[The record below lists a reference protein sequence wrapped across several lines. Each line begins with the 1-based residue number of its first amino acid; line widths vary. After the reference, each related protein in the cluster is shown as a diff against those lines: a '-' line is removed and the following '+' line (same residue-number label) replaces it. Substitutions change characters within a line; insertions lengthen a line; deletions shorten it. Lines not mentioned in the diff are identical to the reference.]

1 MQWAKKIAQIQP
13 FYVMEMLAK
22 AKALEAQGRHIVRM
36 EAGEPDFTTPAPVLA
51 AARLALDEDRTRYT
65 PSLGIPELRAA
76 IAQWYQTRY
85 GVAVSPQRV
94 VVTPGTSGAF
104 QLIFGL
110 LLDAGDRVALSDPGY
125 PCYPNMVRFVNGEP
139 VAIPVSP
146 QSHYQL
152 SAELLV
158 EQLAPQHARGLK
170 AAIVTS
176 PSNPT
181 GTLIPDAQ
189 MQTLLS
195 AVEGQGGYVIS
206 DELYHGITYGC
217 KARTALE
224 FSENAIVINGFS
236 KYFGMTGWRLGWMIV
251 PPSAVRGIEMLSQNL
266 FISAPTIAQYAALQA
281 FDCAGAMDEQVARYD
296 LNRRYL
302 LTALPKLGFGIGV
315 EPKGAFY
322 IYADATQVL
331 SKTGLA
337 NGEALCMAALE
348 QAGCAFTPGLDF
360 GRYRSHEHVR
370 FCYAAELAQL
380 KIAMERLAAW
390 LG

>member
-1 MQWAKKIAQIQP
+1 MQWAKKIEQIQP

-22 AKALEAQGRHIVRM
+22 AKALEAAGESIVRM
-36 EAGEPDFTTPAPVLA
+36 EAGEPDFKTPQKVMA
-51 AARLALDEDRTRYT
+51 AARQALDEDRTRYT
-65 PSLGIPELRAA
+65 PSLGIPELRKA
-76 IAQWYQTRY
+76 IAQWYGDRY
-85 GVAVSPQRV
+85 GVKVCPDRV

-110 LLDAGDRVALSDPGY
+110 LLDAGDRVAISDPGY
-125 PCYPNMVRFVNGEP
+125 PCYPNMVRFVNGDP
-139 VAIPVSP
+139 VRIPVSP
-146 QSHYQL
+146 QAHYQL
-152 SAELLV
+152 SAEVLAKH
-158 EQLAPQHARGLK
+158 LAPTHERGLK

-189 MQTLLS
+189 MQGLLT

-217 KARTALE
+217 SARTALE
-224 FSENAIVINGFS
+224 FSENAIVVNGFS

-281 FDCAGAMDEQVARYD
+281 FECAGEMDAQVARYD
-296 LNRRYL
+296 ANRRYL
-302 LTALPKLGFGIGV
+302 LEELPQLGFKIGV
-315 EPKGAFY
+315 EPRGAFY
-322 IYADATQVL
+322 VYTDASEVL
-331 SKTGLA
+331 KKTGLA
-337 NGEALCMAALE
+337 DGKALCLAALD

-360 GRYRSHEHVR
+360 GDYRSREHVR
-370 FCYAAELAQL
+370 FCYAAELSQL
-380 KIAMERLAAW
+380 KKAMQQLRNW